1 MKKMETV
8 PGKSNGLSLDLK
20 RWIYIGVSI
29 IVLMF
34 IMNISLPASF
44 TDIQDAPLTAEGQ
57 KALAV
62 LVFSLILWITEAI
75 PFHFTGLLSM
85 ALLALTG
92 IDSFSNI
99 VQIGFGNNNVV
110 FFIGVFILSAFIN
123 KSGLG
128 KRIVISCLSITGNN
142 TKYILLGFITVG
154 ALLSMWISNMAVAA
168 MLMPLAKSLL
178 DEEGVKPMES
188 NFGKALL
195 IAVAWGSLIGGFGT
209 PAGNGPNPLAIGF
222 MKDMAGIE
230 MTFLDWMI
238 YGVPI
243 SLIHIPVAWG
253 LLLLIF
259 KPEIKYLKKT
269 NEEIKGEAK
278 NQPKFSRD
286 EKVTLI
292 IFAITVLLWLFSSQ
306 VSKLLG
312 VSIPISLPVI
322 CTTMLFFLPGVSKI
336 KYREIEKEMSWSSI
350 ILVLSG
356 ISLGMI
362 LYNTGVANWI
372 ALGLLGSIG
381 EFGAFMMIFVV
392 VLSISFMNIALSSAT
407 VSASIVIP
415 IVIQLSM
422 TIGVPTL
429 SIAFPAALATS
440 QAFVLITSTPT
451 NVIAY
456 SAGYFSIKDFAK
468 IGVIMSIASCVIVA
482 LSMLGIGLMTGLY

>member
-20 RWIYIGVSI
+20 RWIYIGISI

-44 TDIQDAPLTAEGQ
+44 TDIKDAPLTAEGQ
-57 KALAV
+57 KALAI

-85 ALLALTG
+85 VLLALAG

-99 VQIGFGNNNVV
+99 VQIGFGNNTVV

-142 TKYILLGFITVG
+142 TKYVLLGFITVG

-168 MLMPLAKSLL
+168 MLMPLAKALL
-178 DEEGVKPMES
+178 DDEGVKPMES

-195 IAVAWGSLIGGFGT
+195 ISVAWGSLIGGFGT

-253 LLLLIF
+253 LLLLVF

-269 NEEIKGEAK
+269 NEEIKREAK

-292 IFAITVLLWLFSSQ
+292 VFVITVLLWLFSPQ
-306 VSKLLG
+306 VSALLG

-322 CTTMLFFLPGVSKI
+322 FTTMLFFFPGVSKT
-336 KYREIEKEMSWSSI
+336 KYKEIEKEISWSSI

-381 EFGAFMMIFVV
+381 EFGAFMMIFIV

-440 QAFVLITSTPT
+440 QAFILITSTPT

>member
-1 MKKMETV
+1 MKRMETV
-8 PGKSNGLSLDLK
+8 PGKSNRLSLDLK
-20 RWIYIGVSI
+20 KWIYIGISI
-29 IVLMF
+29 IALMF
-34 IMNISLPASF
+34 IMNINLPASF
-44 TDIQDAPLTAEGQ
+44 TNVQDAPLTAEGQ
-57 KALAV
+57 KALAI
-62 LVFSLILWITEAI
+62 LVFALILWITEAI

-85 ALLALTG
+85 VLLALAG

-99 VQIGFGNNNVV
+99 VTLGFGNNNVV

-123 KSGLG
+123 RSGLG
-128 KRIVISCLSITGNN
+128 KRIVISCLSVTGNN

-154 ALLSMWISNMAVAA
+154 TLISMWVSDMAVAA

-188 NFGKALL
+188 NFGKSLL
-195 IAVAWGSLIGGFGT
+195 IAVSWGSLIGGLGT
-209 PAGNGPNPLAIGF
+209 PAGNGPNPIAIGF
-222 MKDMAGIE
+222 MKDMAGID
-230 MTFLDWMI
+230 MSFLDWMK

-243 SLIHIPVAWG
+243 SLILIPVAWG
-253 LLLLIF
+253 LLLLVF

-269 NEEIKGEAK
+269 NEEIKREAK

-286 EKVTLI
+286 EKLTLI
-292 IFAITVLLWLFSSQ
+292 IFVVTVLLWLFSSKI
-306 VSKLLG
+306 SELLG

-322 CTTMLFFLPGVSKI
+322 CTTMLFFFPGVSKT
-336 KYREIEKEMSWSSI
+336 KYKEIEKDMSWSSI
-350 ILVLSG
+350 VLVLSG

-381 EFGAFMMIFVV
+381 ELGTIMMILVV
-392 VLSISFMNIALSSAT
+392 VLSISIMNIALSSAT
-407 VSASIVIP
+407 VSASIVMP

-422 TIGVPTL
+422 TIGVPVL

-440 QAFVLITSTPT
+440 LSFILITSTPT

-468 IGVIMSIASCVIVA
+468 VGVIMSIASCVIVA
-482 LSMLGIGLMTGLY
+482 LCMLGIGLMTGLY

>member
-20 RWIYIGVSI
+20 RWIYIGISI

-34 IMNISLPASF
+34 IMNINLPASF
-44 TDIQDAPLTAEGQ
+44 TDIQEAPLTPEGQ
-57 KALAV
+57 RALAV

-195 IAVAWGSLIGGFGT
+195 ISVAWGSLIGGFGT

-243 SLIHIPVAWG
+243 SLLHIPVAWG
-253 LLLLIF
+253 LLLLVF

-269 NEEIKGEAK
+269 NEEIKSEVK

-292 IFAITVLLWLFSSQ
+292 VFVMTVLLWLFSSQ

-322 CTTMLFFLPGVSKI
+322 CTTMLFFFPGVSKT
-336 KYREIEKEMSWSSI
+336 KYRDIEKEMSWSSI

-362 LYNTGVANWI
+362 LFNTGVANWI

-381 EFGAFMMIFVV
+381 EFGTFMMIFVV
-392 VLSISFMNIALSSAT
+392 VLSITFMNIALSSAT

-429 SIAFPAALATS
+429 AVAFPAALATS
-440 QAFVLITSTPT
+440 QAFILITSTPT

>member
-1 MKKMETV
+1 MKNVENV
-8 PGKSNGLSLDLK
+8 PGKSNGLSLDTK
-20 RWIYIGVSI
+20 RWIYIGISI
-29 IVLMF
+29 VVLIF
-34 IMNISLPASF
+34 IMSINLPASF

-75 PFHFTGLLSM
+75 PFHFTGLLAM
-85 ALLALTG
+85 VLLALTG
-92 IDSFSNI
+92 IDSFPNI
-99 VQIGFGNNNVV
+99 VKVGFGNNNVV

-128 KRIVISCLSITGNN
+128 KRIVISCLSVTGNN

-195 IAVAWGSLIGGFGT
+195 ISVAWGSLIGGFGT

-230 MTFLDWMI
+230 VTFLDWMI

-243 SLIHIPVAWG
+243 SLVHIPVAWG
-253 LLLLIF
+253 LLLLMF

-269 NEEIKGEAK
+269 NEEIKREAK

-286 EKVTLI
+286 EKLTLI
-292 IFAITVLLWLFSSQ
+292 VFIVTVLLWIFSPQLSE
-306 VSKLLG
+306 LLG

-322 CTTMLFFLPGVSKI
+322 CTTMLFFFPGASKT
-336 KYREIEKEMSWSSI
+336 KYKEIEKDMSWSSI

-356 ISLGMI
+356 ISLGTL
-362 LYNTGVANWI
+362 LYDTGVANWI

-381 EFGAFMMIFVV
+381 EFGTFMMIFVV

-429 SIAFPAALATS
+429 SVAFPAAIATS
-440 QAFVLITSTPT
+440 LAFILITSTPT

-468 IGVIMSIASCVIVA
+468 VGVIMSIASCIIVA
-482 LSMLGIGLMTGLY
+482 LGMLGIGLMTGLY